1 MGVCT
6 GFFDGGSRGNPG
18 PAAAG
23 AVLLD
28 ETGEVLFEEGRFL
41 GKRTNNE
48 AEYEAL
54 ILLLEEAARRHL
66 AEVVVRGDSR
76 LVISQMRGEWKIREP
91 HLQELAGRARSVA
104 RGKLRFDW
112 IPREQNARADALVN
126 GVLDREAREGSA
138 KKPSP
143 PSEVPSKGAPSQGI
157 PEEGGEGRPLTLRR
171 ISQGLVL
178 VVSDEEYAVD
188 LVHQSCTCPGFR
200 FRGECRHLRAVLAAE
215 RTSPIP
221 GS

>member
-1 MGVCT
+1 MGICT

-54 ILLLEEAARRHL
+54 ILLLEEVRRRNL
-66 AEVVVRGDSR
+66 ADVVVRGDSR

-91 HLQELAGRARSVA
+91 HLQTLAGRARGLLGGNV
-104 RGKLRFDW
+104 RFEW
-112 IPREQNARADALVN
+112 IPRGQNARADALVN
-126 GVLDREAREGSA
+126 GALDREERGGAGPRSA
-138 KKPSP
+138 
-143 PSEVPSKGAPSQGI
+143 GAPGNGT
-157 PEEGGEGRPLTLRR
+157 PLEEVRSEEAEEREMTLRR
-171 ISQGLVL
+171 ISKHIVL
-178 VVSDEEYAVD
+178 VTGHAEYAVD
-188 LVHQSCTCPGFR
+188 LAHQSCTCPGFR
-200 FRGECRHLRAVLAAE
+200 FRGACRHLRAALAAE
-215 RTSPIP
+215 EEEKLPIP
-221 GS
+221 ES